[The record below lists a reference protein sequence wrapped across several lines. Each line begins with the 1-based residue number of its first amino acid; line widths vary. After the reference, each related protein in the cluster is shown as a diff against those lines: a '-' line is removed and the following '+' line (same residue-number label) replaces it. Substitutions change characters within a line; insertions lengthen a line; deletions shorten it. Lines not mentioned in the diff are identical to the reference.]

1 LYFTIN
7 RTSLH
12 HAVDR
17 ADKGSNASFDLESLL
32 IKSKANVNAKDSLGR
47 TPLHYA
53 FVKIEHLSYS
63 KDQYDPF
70 ETVSSLCN

>member
-1 LYFTIN
+1 
-7 RTSLH
+7 
-12 HAVDR
+12 
-17 ADKGSNASFDLESLL
+17 L

-70 ETVSSLCN
+70 ETVSSLCNQTGIKIDEKDNLGKTPLHYAA